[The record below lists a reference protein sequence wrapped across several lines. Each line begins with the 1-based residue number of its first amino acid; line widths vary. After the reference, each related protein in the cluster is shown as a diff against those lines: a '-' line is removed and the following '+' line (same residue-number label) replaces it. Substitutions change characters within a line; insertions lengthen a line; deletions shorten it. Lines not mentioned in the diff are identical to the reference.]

1 MFRFFLLKA
10 SLRIPI
16 GGGGRSPSTALPA
29 LPPYLRRLS
38 VKPLSTSASAAAAA
52 APSEPRAVEDRLA
65 RGHGFPPESARA
77 VAAAVDPKLAHKLD
91 SFVAVF
97 KGHGFSPS
105 EVATVLLRYPRCLRS
120 NPVKNLKPKLD
131 FLAGNGVAGETLVH
145 VLTNDPYLLR
155 RSLESQLAPC
165 FDCLVKFFGN
175 RRDAI
180 SLLMVK
186 RGTWVLHKFT
196 DSMELNIDKLR
207 QVGVPDSSITKLMT
221 VRPRTLSRDATEFRE
236 IVDEVRRM
244 GLHPSSLMFVY
255 GVITLAG
262 MKRPKWE
269 AKIAVFKKFG
279 WSDEQFKAIFVKQ
292 PQIMNPSEKR
302 MEQFLKFFM
311 SELGWTA
318 DELTNCPSIFMAS
331 FKKRILPRMSILL
344 FLLSEGL
351 VKRQSLLGKLLMS
364 EDKFLSKFVM
374 ENVGKAPQLL
384 QMYEDKQV
392 LAQFHAFK
400 MQD

>member
-1 MFRFFLLKA
+1 MFRFLLLKA

-16 GGGGRSPSTALPA
+16 GKGGPNPSAALPVH
-29 LPPYLRRLS
+29 PYLRRLS
-38 VKPLSTSASAAAAA
+38 VQSLSTAAS
-52 APSEPRAVEDRLA
+52 SDPRSVEHRLVRA
-65 RGHGFPPESARA
+65 HGFSLESARA
-77 VAAAVDPKLAHKLD
+77 VSAAVDPKLAHKLD
-91 SFVAVF
+91 TFVSVF
-97 KGHGFSPS
+97 KSHGFSPM
-105 EVATVLLRYPRCLRS
+105 EVAGVLLRYPRALRS
-120 NPVKNLKPKLD
+120 NPLKNLKPKLD

-145 VLTNDPYLLR
+145 LLTNDPYLLR
-155 RSLESQLAPC
+155 RSLELQLAPC
-165 FDCLVKFFGN
+165 FNCLVSFFGN
-175 RRDAI
+175 RRDAV

-196 DSMELNIDKLR
+196 DSMEININKLR
-207 QVGVPDSSITKLMT
+207 EVGVPDSNITKLMT
-221 VRPRTLSRDATEFRE
+221 VRPRTLSRDASEFSE
-236 IVDEVRRM
+236 IVDEIRRM

-302 MEQFLKFFM
+302 MEQFLNFFM
-311 SELGWTA
+311 GELGWTA

-331 FKKRILPRMSILL
+331 FERRILPRMSILL

-351 VKRQSLLGKLLMS
+351 VKRKSLLGKLLMS
-364 EDKFLSKFVM
+364 EDKFLSKLVM
-374 ENVGKAPQLL
+374 ENLKNAPHLL

-392 LAQFHAFK
+392 LAQFHAVK
-400 MQD
+400 DSS